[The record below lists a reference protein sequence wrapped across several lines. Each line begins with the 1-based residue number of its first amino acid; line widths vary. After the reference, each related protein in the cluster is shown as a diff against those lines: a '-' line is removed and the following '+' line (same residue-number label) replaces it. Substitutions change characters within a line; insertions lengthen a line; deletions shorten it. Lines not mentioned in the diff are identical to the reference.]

1 MTKESST
8 SLHSAHRKINSRYT
22 TQQDVFGTNIV
33 CLVFLVQTLIM
44 PDPVANLEMFFVLM
58 ASFEDI
64 ICRAGGINTIDTKGK
79 SLL

>member
-1 MTKESST
+1 
-8 SLHSAHRKINSRYT
+8 
-22 TQQDVFGTNIV
+22 
-33 CLVFLVQTLIM
+33 M